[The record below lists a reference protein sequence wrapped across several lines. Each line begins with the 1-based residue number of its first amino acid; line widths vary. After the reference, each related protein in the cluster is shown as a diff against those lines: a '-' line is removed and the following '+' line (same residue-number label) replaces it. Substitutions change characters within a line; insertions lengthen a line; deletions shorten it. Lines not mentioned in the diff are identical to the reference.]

1 LVKENT
7 GARKVV
13 NEDKEFAKGDRV
25 NIGGKEYANHEPTP
39 EDLRKHVFDM
49 SIIESDPLQ
58 WLKQANIV
66 FEWSKLFRNDDN
78 RKYAFI
84 IILCAAM
91 TTKHIQEL
99 FKDEVDVGRI
109 DAIKV
114 SPKWAD
120 VFLLIIS
127 LYLDVLNVSDEW
139 GEDLLKVVGQ
149 PFFFASPESNKEINN
164 IINDWQI
171 RRRKYAT
178 SQGHTEEIMKL
189 LGTTNLLFGELIITH
204 ALENINQ
211 HDSFYEADLKGKSV
225 DLEKL
230 IEMSISGSL

>member
-1 LVKENT
+1 
-7 GARKVV
+7 
-13 NEDKEFAKGDRV
+13 
-25 NIGGKEYANHEPTP
+25 
-39 EDLRKHVFDM
+39 
-49 SIIESDPLQ
+49 
-58 WLKQANIV
+58 
-66 FEWSKLFRNDDN
+66 
-78 RKYAFI
+78 
-84 IILCAAM
+84 M